1 MIKNVHEI
9 LDEFNLATNKEER
22 LTILQQNNLY
32 HFKEVLKYTF
42 NSKYQFYIEDKFPTD
57 YIEPDTLLGI
67 RYAGIES
74 EIRRTYLFVKGD
86 PTADSLT
93 EEKRN
98 LLLLQLLESFEPK
111 EARIFFNMLKKDLNI
126 KYKIQLLVLHDLT
139 DTKFLQHILSH
150 SSAFLLNQL

>member
-9 LDEFNLATNKEER
+9 LDEFNLAVNKQQRVE
-22 LTILQQNNLY
+22 ILQQNNLY
-32 HFKEVLKYTF
+32 
-42 NSKYQFYIEDKFPTD
+42 NFPTD

-74 EIRRTYLFVKGD
+74 EIRRAYLFVKGD

-111 EARIFFNMLKKDLNI
+111 EAKIFFNMLHKDL
-126 KYKIQLLVLHDLT
+126 KVKGLTADLVREVYPE
-139 DTKFLQHILSH
+139 
-150 SSAFLLNQL
+150 LLN